1 MLESII
7 PGFFFIACTAYSA
20 SIEECGKTDG
30 ITASGVKAV
39 EGVTV
44 AADHLPFGT
53 KIEIDGHVY
62 TVHDRFGGGYTD
74 RIDIYKESQEDC
86 YKYGRQYALARII
99 YMPKEED
106 FDFSPFPKAVSKND
120 YIF

>member
-7 PGFFFIACTAYSA
+7 PGFFFIVCTAYSA
-20 SIEECGKTDG
+20 SVEECGKADG

-74 RIDIYKESQEDC
+74 RIDIYKKSQKDC
-86 YKYGRQYALARII
+86 YEYGRQYALARII
-99 YMPKEED
+99 YMPKEEE
-106 FDFSPFPKAVSKND
+106 FDFSPFPKAVFNNN

>member
-7 PGFFFIACTAYSA
+7 PGFFFIVCTAYSA
-20 SIEECGKTDG
+20 TIEECGKADG
-30 ITASGVKAV
+30 ITASGIKAV

-74 RIDIYKESQEDC
+74 RIDIFKESQEAC

-106 FDFSPFPKAVSKND
+106 FDFSPLPKAVFKND